1 MAKRPD
7 RFFKF
12 QPFGPHTGLNMV
24 MLVEKNCLYLPKKS
38 ALNDPT
44 DCEPNIVVERD
55 LKSIKSA
62 LGRISRLGDTTFHSR
77 IAKKRLEDLSVA
89 EAEGKTLF
97 EGDIPTTFQR
107 NMPLGDRAFLDIQRF
122 IRSRIGMPGVF
133 SMSAGWDIPQMWS
146 YYADSHRGFCLE
158 LSGFPETDSDFLF
171 ERVNYADK
179 RPQVVL
185 DDVIN
190 IEDGSQKSKRSLSMI
205 YCEKSNAWSEEDE
218 YRIVSRS
225 TKGAMSRTELSL
237 PSGDFYKFNEIK
249 IEGVYF
255 GLRCDEK
262 NIKFITDIF
271 EDRLEAE
278 KPPGFYKVEQEAD
291 SYDLERIE
299 MTDPLPFWIPT
310 VVAPIQTSSPA
321 PEADDIPF

>member
-1 MAKRPD
+1 
-7 RFFKF
+7 
-12 QPFGPHTGLNMV
+12 
-24 MLVEKNCLYLPKKS
+24 MLVEKKGLYLPMKS

-44 DCEPNIVVERD
+44 DCEPNIVVERN
-55 LKSIKSA
+55 LISLRGA
-62 LGRISRLGDTTFHSR
+62 LRRISSMKYSPSFYTSM
-77 IAKKRLEDLSVA
+77 A
-89 EAEGKTLF
+89 EKHLKILDEAAASNQLLF
-97 EGDIPTTFQR
+97 ADEEPTGVQR
-107 NMPLGDRAFLDIQRF
+107 NMPSGDRAFLHVRNF
-122 IRSRIGMPGVF
+122 IRSRIGMPRVF

-185 DDVIN
+185 DDVISL
-190 IEDGSQKSKRSLSMI
+190 EDGSQRSKRNLSMI

-218 YRIVSRS
+218 YRIVSRN
-225 TKGAMSRTELSL
+225 TKGAQSRTELSL
-237 PSGDFYKFNEIK
+237 PSGDFYRFPSLK

-262 NIKFITDIF
+262 NIKFVTELF
-271 EDRLEAE
+271 EDRLSAE
-278 KPPGFYKVEQEAD
+278 TAPKFYRVEQEAD

-299 MTDPLPFWIPT
+299 IKDPLPFWIPT
-310 VVAPIQTSSPA
+310 IPEPIQTEPVSA
-321 PEADDIPF
+321 DLDDIPF